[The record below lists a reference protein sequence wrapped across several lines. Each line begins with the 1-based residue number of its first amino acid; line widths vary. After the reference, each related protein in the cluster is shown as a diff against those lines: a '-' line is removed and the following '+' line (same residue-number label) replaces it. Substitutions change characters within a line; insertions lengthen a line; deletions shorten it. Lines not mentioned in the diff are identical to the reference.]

1 MNVSKNKDP
10 KEIVLSA
17 FACHPNYGSE
27 KGIGWLAVKAAA
39 REYRVHVITPTE
51 NKSPIQSTKERPERA
66 QFHYVDL
73 PRWLHSL
80 RDRSAQLYYLCWQW
94 VAYRK
99 AKQLVQE
106 RTIELIHHV
115 TYGNS
120 WTPVLHGYLDAPFIW
135 NAGGRAKTPQ
145 VFLNSL
151 SRAGGKQEQLRN
163 YLLTALAPVVRFTTA
178 SRATFIH
185 TCSKR
190 SLWPEDLPV
199 RRLIFGGLPENE
211 IRELSPDRTEGK
223 RRSESFRAISI
234 GRLLP
239 WKGFNLGL
247 RAFARLRV
255 QAPEAQ
261 YWIVGNGSEMSHLKS
276 LAAELGC
283 ADATQFW
290 GHLSRD
296 KVLDLLGHADVLIH
310 PSLHEQ
316 FGYVLLEAMAT
327 GTPPICLDHEGSPEV
342 VNGGGVVIQADDPGQ
357 VVTDL
362 TDELRRLEK
371 NDSYWEKMSRESC
384 SRALD
389 WTHDKVGDRLL
400 YLYDQVLEKTS

>member
-1 MNVSKNKDP
+1 
-10 KEIVLSA
+10 
-17 FACHPNYGSE
+17 
-27 KGIGWLAVKAAA
+27 
-39 REYRVHVITPTE
+39 
-51 NKSPIQSTKERPERA
+51 
-66 QFHYVDL
+66 
-73 PRWLHSL
+73 
-80 RDRSAQLYYLCWQW
+80 
-94 VAYRK
+94 
-99 AKQLVQE
+99 
-106 RTIELIHHV
+106 
-115 TYGNS
+115 
-120 WTPVLHGYLDAPFIW
+120 
-135 NAGGRAKTPQ
+135 
-145 VFLNSL
+145 
-151 SRAGGKQEQLRN
+151 
-163 YLLTALAPVVRFTTA
+163 
-178 SRATFIH
+178 
-185 TCSKR
+185 
-190 SLWPEDLPV
+190 
-199 RRLIFGGLPENE
+199 
-211 IRELSPDRTEGK
+211 
-223 RRSESFRAISI
+223 
-234 GRLLP
+234 
-239 WKGFNLGL
+239 
-247 RAFARLRV
+247 
-255 QAPEAQ
+255 
-261 YWIVGNGSEMSHLKS
+261 MSHLKS

>member
-1 MNVSKNKDP
+1 MSKDNDP
-10 KEIVLSA
+10 KEIILSA

-51 NKSPIQSTKERPERA
+51 NKSPIQSIKERPERA
-66 QFHYVDL
+66 HFHYVDL
-73 PRWLHSL
+73 PRWLYPL

-99 AKQLVQE
+99 AKQLVQG

-120 WTPVLHGYLDAPFIW
+120 WTPVLHGCLDVPFIW
-135 NAGGRAKTPQ
+135 NAGGRAKTPRA
-145 VFLNSL
+145 FLNCL

-178 SRATFIH
+178 SRAALIH

-190 SLWPEDLPV
+190 SLWPNDLPV
-199 RRLIFGGLPENE
+199 RRLIFGGLSEDE
-211 IRELSPDRTEGK
+211 IRELSPNRTEKK
-223 RRSESFRAISI
+223 RKSGSFRAISI

-239 WKGFNLGL
+239 WKGFDLGL
-247 RAFARLRV
+247 RAFARLREHV
-255 QAPEAQ
+255 PEAQ
-261 YWIVGNGSEMSHLKS
+261 YWIVGEGPEQNHLKR
-276 LAAELGC
+276 LATELGC
-283 ADATQFW
+283 ADATRFW
-290 GHLSRD
+290 GRLSRD
-296 KVLDLLGHADVLIH
+296 KVLDLLGDSDVLIH

-327 GTPPICLDHEGSPEV
+327 GTPPICLDLEGSPNV
-342 VNGGGVVIQADDPGQ
+342 VDGGGIIIQVNDPKQ

-362 TDELRRLEK
+362 TNELRQLESS
-371 NDSYWEKMSRESC
+371 NEYLEEISRQAC
-384 SRALD
+384 TRALD
-389 WTHDKVGDRLL
+389 WTHKKVGDQLL
-400 YLYDQVLEKTS
+400 GLYDRVLMEAS